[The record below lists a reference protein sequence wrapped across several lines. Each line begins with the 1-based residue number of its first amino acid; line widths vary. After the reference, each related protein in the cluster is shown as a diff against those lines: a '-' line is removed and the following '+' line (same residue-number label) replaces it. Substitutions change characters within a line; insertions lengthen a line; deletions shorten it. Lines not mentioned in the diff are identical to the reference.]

1 MRARV
6 RASVH
11 GGGGGGGGGGGD
23 GAAAGAAGL
32 AVCLLF
38 APAFNAFPR
47 VSAPPISV
55 ACLQLARSISA
66 AWYSSTTLFL
76 MVAPVLFIMDTSEPV
91 DPKLAAAGPPARTCT
106 HTRGERKQ
114 RRALVHTLIRPITHT
129 HTHTHTHTR
138 THRHTHTHSLTHSL
152 THSFTHPLTHTL
164 SRHNMHAQA
173 RPYLLPSPPPKL
185 RDARISEMERLL
197 LDFND
202 TADGL

>member
-152 THSFTHPLTHTL
+152 TPHLLTHLPTL
-164 SRHNMHAQA
+164 SHDTTCTHRRGHTCSRHRHLSCGMLGYP
-173 RPYLLPSPPPKL
+173 RWRGYC
-185 RDARISEMERLL
+185 
-197 LDFND
+197 
-202 TADGL
+202 